1 MNAKMSRLG
10 VLITA
15 ILTILMTLG
24 ITVFQNR
31 RSDNKE
37 FINNVNSQLI
47 QTIKRPEFNEYKE
60 QIKQQFTNKAD
71 NSSIAIISVKLDALN
86 EKSDQQ
92 WKLLDEIRKLH
103 IHAKIILKDTSL
115 KSITPLL
122 AIPFAVINN
131 NNLIC
136 NQDKLILLV
145 RKDL

>member
-1 MNAKMSRLG
+1 MSRLG

-60 QIKQQFTNKAD
+60 QMKQQFTNKAD
-71 NSSIAIISVKLDALN
+71 NSSIDIISVKLDALN

-103 IHAKIILKDTSL
+103 IHAKIISKDTSL

-131 NNLIC
+131 KNLIC